1 MFRRVLRAPI
11 WAALVSGAI
20 FGAILFTALDGQG
33 VFAKDVR
40 QWSTTAASN
49 NDGSPDGWPE
59 NMAPSGVNVSARE
72 NMAAIAELYAT
83 MYGRNAL
90 INGDFRV
97 AQRGTS
103 FTGATTPA
111 NSDDTY
117 LLDRWILLSDSNDI
131 VDVTQVTTPV
141 PTGAYAAI
149 GLDVETANAKFAI
162 LQVIEARDS
171 SRFKSGTA
179 SL

>member
-49 NDGSPDGWPE
+49 NDASPDGWPE
-59 NMAPSGVNVSARE
+59 NMAPSGVNDSARE

-83 MYGRNAL
+83 QYGRNAL

-131 VDVTQVTTPV
+131 VDVTQSTDA
-141 PTGAYAAI
+141 PTNGLNSIA
-149 GLDVETANAKFAI
+149 LDVETVDKKFGI
-162 LQVIEARDS
+162 
-171 SRFKSGTA
+171 
-179 SL
+179 